1 MARILVIDDE
11 EDVLRA
17 LKRRFER
24 EGWEVDLAE
33 SAAQAVQRISEA
45 ERPYDVVVTDMSME
59 DPQAGVRV
67 LQAAFARDLFAQVIV
82 MTAYGQVANAVEC
95 MKRGAF
101 DYIEKNRPGADV
113 YEVLVSKIREALD
126 VRRRDIR
133 TVAKWERTA
142 EFQRIR
148 KQRRGSP
155 A

>member
-24 EGWEVDLAE
+24 EGWHVDLAE
-33 SAAQAVQRISEA
+33 SASEAISKLSEA
-45 ERPYDVVVTDMSME
+45 EHPYDVVVTDMSME

-101 DYIEKNRPGADV
+101 DYIEKNRPGEDV
-113 YEVLVSKIREALD
+113 YEVLVGKIYEALD

-133 TVAKWERTA
+133 TIGKWERAA
-142 EFQRIR
+142 EFQRAR
-148 KQRRGSP
+148 RQRRGAP